1 MTRCPT
7 CTKDIPDGVT
17 SCPACGQP
25 LIASPNESLGHERGH
40 AAGDAALDESAD
52 RTQLFSKTPGRSTKS
67 HEAARGFNQSG
78 GRQSGPSSFESID
91 DSRFVPGTILAERYR
106 IIGLIG
112 SGGMGE
118 VYRADDLKLSQPVA
132 LKFLPTQFLSDGAA
146 LARFHREVRVARQVS
161 HRNVCRVYDIGE
173 VDGQQYLSME
183 FIKGE
188 ELSSLLRRIGRLPA
202 DKAIEIARQLCAGLA
217 AAHERGVL
225 HRDLKPANVM
235 IDSDGNVRITDF
247 GIAGLIEEIRDEDV
261 RAGTPAYMSPEQLAG
276 QELTVRSDIYSLGL
290 VLYELFTGKKVFDAP
305 TLVQL
310 LQLRKSETTPTTP
323 STLIS
328 DIDPLVERAILR
340 CMEKDPDKRPT
351 SAIQVA
357 ASLPGGDPLAAA
369 LAAGETPSPEMVAAA
384 SREGALKPPVAVAL
398 FATVV
403 VAFLA
408 VVLLSDKVQFHRLIP
423 LEKSPEALK
432 ERARTVV
439 RRMGITEQPA
449 DSAHG
454 LGLKGDTLSYL
465 VEKKP
470 ELMSQIGSLQP
481 SLMYFWY
488 RQSPQYL
495 IPRTQNTI
503 RARLNDPP
511 ELVPGMATVLLD
523 PMGHLIEFRWVPPQA
538 EPTPSPAPSPASSS
552 TAVTAA
558 SPAPSDSKPADW
570 APLFEEAGLNL
581 AEFSS
586 ESSTRVPPFYSDN
599 RAAWKGTFPNQP
611 GIPIKVEAASFQGKV
626 VSFEIV
632 GEWNTPGTMKPFQET
647 LTFKILNIS
656 LLIFVISMV
665 LVAVVLAIRNLRGGY
680 SDRKGGGRL
689 AIYIFVVLMLSWVFR
704 AHHYAAMDEF
714 GLFITGF
721 EFALFPTI
729 VLWLCYVALEPYVR
743 RWWPHR
749 IVSWSRLLAGEF
761 RDPLVGRDILIGG
774 VFGVAI
780 ALFGFVR
787 SVMPVGLRPRAPRL
801 VNLDTLLGLRE
812 SIGEFFYT
820 TVSYILLIGLSY
832 MFMLVML
839 YIILRRKD
847 WAVSLVAWLLVTLLF
862 GLGGRSLLGNLL
874 FAAIYST
881 LMLVVAT
888 RFGLLALVASQFF
901 ALLLTTFPM
910 TTDFSVWYASST
922 IFALAAGL
930 AVAAYAAYVSLAGQ
944 RVFKGELLRQ

>member
-1 MTRCPT
+1 MTLCPT
-7 CTKDIPDGVT
+7 CTKEIPDEAT
-17 SCPACGQP
+17 SCPACGRN
-25 LIASPNESLGHERGH
+25 LILPSNESQEHQRRSST
-40 AAGDAALDESAD
+40 GDLDESAE
-52 RTQLFSKTPGRSTKS
+52 RTQLFSNTPGRSAKN
-67 HEAARGFNQSG
+67 RGPAHSTEQSG
-78 GRQSGPSSFESID
+78 GRQSGSSSFESID

-173 VDGQQYLSME
+173 VDGQHYLSME

-188 ELSSLLRRIGRLPA
+188 ELSSLLRRIGRLPS

-235 IDSDGNVRITDF
+235 IDSEGNVRITDF
-247 GIAGLIEEIRDEDV
+247 GIAGLIEEIREEDV
-261 RAGTPAYMSPEQLAG
+261 RAGTPAYMSPEQLLG

-305 TLVQL
+305 TLVEV
-310 LQLRKSETTPTTP
+310 LQLRKSEATPTTP

-340 CMEKDPDKRPT
+340 CMETDPEKRPT

-384 SREGALKPPVAVAL
+384 SREGALKPPVAIAL
-398 FATVV
+398 LATVV

-408 VVLLSDKVQFHRLIP
+408 VVLISDKVQFHRLIS

-439 RRMGITEQPA
+439 RRLGITEQPA
-449 DSAHG
+449 DSVYG

-470 ELMSQIGSLQP
+470 ELMSQIGNMQP

-495 IPRTQNTI
+495 IPITQNTV

-511 ELVPGMATVLLD
+511 ELVPGMATVFLD
-523 PMGHLIEFRWVPPQA
+523 PTGHLMEFRWVPPQA
-538 EPTPSPAPSPASSS
+538 EPTPSPAPSPASSP
-552 TAVTAA
+552 TAVAAA
-558 SPAPSDSKPADW
+558 SPVPSDSKPADW

-581 AEFSS
+581 ADFSS
-586 ESSTRVPPFYSDN
+586 EPSTRVPPFYSDN

-626 VSFEIV
+626 VSFEII
-632 GEWNTPGTMKPFQET
+632 GEWNTPGTMTRFQET
-647 LTFKILNIS
+647 LTFKILNIG

-665 LVAVVLAIRNLRGGY
+665 LVALVLAIRNLRGGY
-680 SDRKGGGRL
+680 SDRRGGGRL

-714 GLFITGF
+714 AVFIQGF
-721 EFALFPTI
+721 QFALFPTI
-729 VLWLCYVALEPYVR
+729 VLWLCYVALEPFVR

-780 ALFGFVR
+780 AFLRFVR
-787 SVMPVGLRPRAPRL
+787 GIMPVWLGRPSTPRL
-801 VNLDTLLGLRE
+801 VDLDTLVGLRE
-812 SIGEFFYT
+812 SIGEFFFT

-832 MFMLVML
+832 MFMLVVFYML
-839 YIILRRKD
+839 LRRKD
-847 WAVSLVAWLLVTLLF
+847 WVVSLVAWLLVTLLF
-862 GLGGRSLLGNLL
+862 GLGGRGLVGNLV

-888 RFGLLALVASQFF
+888 RFGLLALIASQFF

-944 RVFKGELLRQ
+944 RVFKGELLRG